1 MTVDLI
7 NLLKARRDRGSRAP
21 HGDEAR
27 IALAIEGGA
36 MRGVIS
42 AGMVAAL
49 EELGLTHAFDA
60 VYGSSGGAIN
70 GAYFLAGQARL
81 GSRIYSEDI
90 NNRHFIDLWRPLRGR
105 PIVDL
110 GFLLDDVARRR
121 KPLDTDLVLAS
132 ASPLVVIATDV
143 AAATRAALRHF
154 SSADDLFTA
163 LRAGATMPVIA
174 GPPVSFA
181 GRQYLDAS
189 ITEPIPVPLAE
200 AEGFTHILALLTR
213 PPGTATG
220 GSPLDRFYVVP
231 RLRRLSPALAALY
244 AGRSGP
250 YAAMLDGIAAGRGPL
265 GRAHVLGLRPSRP
278 EVSKLERRAD
288 HLRAAAR
295 HGFDVVIEAFA

>member
-213 PPGTATG
+213 PPGT
-220 GSPLDRFYVVP
+220 VH
-231 RLRRLSPALAALY
+231 RRLTARPVLCGAAPAPPLAGPGGAVRRAR
-244 AGRSGP
+244 AGRTRPCST
-250 YAAMLDGIAAGRGPL
+250 A
-265 GRAHVLGLRPSRP
+265 LRP
-278 EVSKLERRAD
+278 
-288 HLRAAAR
+288 AAAR
-295 HGFDVVIEAFA
+295 WAGRMYWDCGRRGPRSANWSAGRITCARPPGTDSMW